1 MNLWWFKLYDIRL
14 LRVTLQ
20 DYFFLQQFAMNKYF
34 LANYG
39 MDNTVV
45 LSTLSNS
52 GNTTLE
58 IPGTKAGNKIEVVLV
73 R

>member
-1 MNLWWFKLYDIRL
+1 
-14 LRVTLQ
+14 
-20 DYFFLQQFAMNKYF
+20 MNKYF
-34 LANYG
+34 WANYG

-58 IPGTKAGNKIEVVLV
+58 IPGTKAGNKIEVALV

>member
-1 MNLWWFKLYDIRL
+1 
-14 LRVTLQ
+14 
-20 DYFFLQQFAMNKYF
+20 
-34 LANYG
+34 
-39 MDNTVV
+39 MDNTGV

-58 IPGTKAGNKIEVVLV
+58 IPGTKAGNKIEVALV

>member
-1 MNLWWFKLYDIRL
+1 MAYNNWVLHYKIPY
-14 LRVTLQ
+14 
-20 DYFFLQQFAMNKYF
+20 FLQFIQNKYF
-34 LANYG
+34 FDKYG
-39 MDNTVV
+39 MDNTGV

-58 IPGTKAGNKIEVVLV
+58 IPGTKAGNKIEVALV

>member
-1 MNLWWFKLYDIRL
+1 MTYDNWVLHYKIP
-14 LRVTLQ
+14 
-20 DYFFLQQFAMNKYF
+20 YFLQFAQNKYF
-34 LANYG
+34 FDKYG
-39 MDNTVV
+39 MDNDGV

-58 IPGTKAGNKIEVVLV
+58 IPGTKAGNKIEVALV

>member
-1 MNLWWFKLYDIRL
+1 MTYDNS
-14 LRVTLQ
+14 VTH
-20 DYFFLQQFAMNKYF
+20 YKIPYFLQFAQNKYF

>member
-1 MNLWWFKLYDIRL
+1 
-14 LRVTLQ
+14 
-20 DYFFLQQFAMNKYF
+20 
-34 LANYG
+34 
-39 MDNTVV
+39 MDNTGV

-58 IPGTKAGNKIEVVLV
+58 IPGTKTGNKIEVALL

>member
-1 MNLWWFKLYDIRL
+1 MSHYKIPY
-14 LRVTLQ
+14 
-20 DYFFLQQFAMNKYF
+20 FLQFAQNKYF
-34 LANYG
+34 FDKYG
-39 MDNTVV
+39 MDNTGV

-52 GNTTLE
+52 GNTTPE